1 LFIGHININ
10 RYKYFLNSLYI
21 DYMSDIFQYLS
32 DNANYQAFQN
42 FNKEELQNYK
52 EEKTMGLVGLGE
64 SLPAVGHLLSTTKN
78 IYGKVS
84 DIYEK
89 GQNLVNKA
97 KTAAENSQKAIV
109 EGADKL
115 DATAQKARNLVE
127 GTVEKGETFA
137 KDTLS
142 RAKGVAG
149 DITNE
154 GERFAGNMRRAGGN
168 IADEI
173 AERSDPHSLLDS
185 LSSVVKRGVNKGV
198 NIVDQGLGKLQ
209 TKGAGFADERV
220 KAMQGALEEGDPEAV
235 AGLGERLPSSFKS
248 LGSSFQ
254 KTGGQITDKFNE
266 GATELKSIFQG
277 TGEGALKEGQN
288 VLAKTGQTIEKG
300 VNEAGDALKA
310 SGSAIENT
318 VKSGIGSTLD
328 EGANIAK
335 TAVSAGKEIAGEAVS
350 TVAETVGAVASEA
363 IPVVGDLVALGMGIY
378 DLVHSFHDKPIIYQ
392 EARPVFNAG
401 L

>member
-1 LFIGHININ
+1 
-10 RYKYFLNSLYI
+10 
-21 DYMSDIFQYLS
+21 MTDIFQYLS

-42 FNKEELQNYK
+42 FNTEQLENYK

-89 GQNLVNKA
+89 GQNLVNKVQ
-97 KTAAENSQKAIV
+97 TGAENSQKAIV

-127 GTVEKGETFA
+127 GTAEKGESFA

-142 RAKGVAG
+142 RAKGIAG
-149 DITNE
+149 ELTNE
-154 GERFAGNMRRAGGN
+154 GQQFTGSIRRTATNTLEDISERA
-168 IADEI
+168 
-173 AERSDPHSLLDS
+173 DPHSLLDG
-185 LSSVVKRGVNKGV
+185 LSSFVKRGVNKGV

-254 KTGGQITDKFNE
+254 KAGGQINDKFNE

-318 VKSGIGSTLD
+318 VKSGIGSTLE

-363 IPVVGDLVALGMGIY
+363 IPVIGDVVALGMGIY
-378 DLVHSFHDKPIIYQ
+378 DLVHSFHDKPVVYQ
-392 EARPVFNAG
+392 EARPVLSMG

>member
-1 LFIGHININ
+1 
-10 RYKYFLNSLYI
+10 
-21 DYMSDIFQYLS
+21 MSDIFQYLS

-64 SLPAVGHLLSTTKN
+64 SLPAVGHLLSTGKN

-97 KTAAENSQKAIV
+97 QTAAENSQKAIV

-137 KDTLS
+137 KDTFS
-142 RAKGVAG
+142 KAKGIAG

-154 GERFAGNMRRAGGN
+154 GERFAGNMIASGTEQIRPSLMGWRRAGGN

-173 AERSDPHSLLDS
+173 AERADPHSLLDS

-220 KAMQGALEEGDPEAV
+220 KAMQGAVEEGDPEAV
-235 AGLGERLPSSFKS
+235 AGLGESLPSSFKS

-266 GATELKSIFQG
+266 GATEMTSIFKG

-318 VKSGIGSTLD
+318 VKSGIGSTLE

-350 TVAETVGAVASEA
+350 AVGETLGAVASEA

-378 DLVHSFHDKPIIYQ
+378 DLVHSFHDKPVIYQ
-392 EARPVFNAG
+392 EAKPVLSMG

>member
-1 LFIGHININ
+1 
-10 RYKYFLNSLYI
+10 
-21 DYMSDIFQYLS
+21 MSDIFQYLS
-32 DNANYQAFQN
+32 DNANYQSLQN
-42 FNKEELQNYK
+42 FNKEQLQDYK
-52 EEKTMGLVGLGE
+52 EEKTMSVVGFGE
-64 SLPAVGHLLSTTKN
+64 SLPATAHLLSTAKN
-78 IYGKVS
+78 IYGKVT
-84 DIYEK
+84 DIYGK
-89 GQNLVNKA
+89 GKSLMNKIESAPENL
-97 KTAAENSQKAIV
+97 QKAIG

-115 DATAQKARNLVE
+115 DATATKAKNLVE

-149 DITNE
+149 EITDE

-173 AERSDPHSLLDS
+173 AERADPHSLLDS

-220 KAMQGALEEGDPEAV
+220 KAMQGAVEEGDPEAV

-254 KTGGQITDKFNE
+254 KTGGQVADKFNE
-266 GATELKSIFQG
+266 GATELKTMVQG
-277 TGEGALKEGQN
+277 TGENVVKEGQN
-288 VLAKTGQTIEKG
+288 VLAKTGQTLEKG
-300 VNEAGDALKA
+300 AGEAENILKS

-318 VKSGIGSTLD
+318 VKSGIGSTLE

-350 TVAETVGAVASEA
+350 AVGETLGAVASEA

-378 DLVHSFHDKPIIYQ
+378 DLVHSFHDKPVIYQ
-392 EARPVFNAG
+392 EAKPVFNAG